1 MNGKTR
7 RFSIFIGMAALF
19 AAISI
24 GDAVAQVKTRL
35 SIATGGTGG
44 VYYPLGGGFAALI
57 SKHLPGVEATAEVTT
72 ASVDNM
78 KLLHADRVAL
88 TLTQSDI
95 ALDAY
100 QGQMKGF
107 SEKVGVRTISA
118 LYSNYMHIVALDGS
132 GIKTINDLR
141 GKRVSTGAPGS
152 GTEVKGLRVLEAY
165 GITAK
170 DLKSQDRLG
179 ASESAAAMKDRRI
192 DAFIWDGGLPT
203 AAILDLGATPGIKIQ
218 LIGHGDGVAK
228 MVSKYGPVYFVGTI
242 PKGTYGG
249 METDVQVAA
258 LTNLLT
264 VHERMD
270 EALAYQITK
279 LLHERTADLVAVH
292 QAAQEITLKSAVVGS
307 PVPFHPGAL
316 RYYKEKGTKVP
327 VPSDVSSSRTSSG
340 SFGAAAGTRP
350 GQSGCSSE
358 GLSDLGH
365 GTTEGHL
372 PDRCR

>member
-1 MNGKTR
+1 
-7 RFSIFIGMAALF
+7 
-19 AAISI
+19 
-24 GDAVAQVKTRL
+24 
-35 SIATGGTGG
+35 
-44 VYYPLGGGFAALI
+44 
-57 SKHLPGVEATAEVTT
+57 
-72 ASVDNM
+72 M

-107 SEKVGVRTISA
+107 NEKVGVRTISA

-132 GIKTINDLR
+132 GIKTINDLK

-165 GITAK
+165 GISAK

-179 ASESAAAMKDRRI
+179 ASESAGAMKDRRI

-270 EALAYQITK
+270 ESLAYQITK
-279 LLHERTADLVAVH
+279 LLLERTADLVAVH
-292 QAAQEITLKSAVVGS
+292 QAAKEITPKSAVVGS

-316 RYYKEKGTKVP
+316 RYYKEKGIKVP
-327 VPSDVSSSRTSSG
+327 
-340 SFGAAAGTRP
+340 GA
-350 GQSGCSSE
+350 Q
-358 GLSDLGH
+358 
-365 GTTEGHL
+365 
-372 PDRCR
+372 